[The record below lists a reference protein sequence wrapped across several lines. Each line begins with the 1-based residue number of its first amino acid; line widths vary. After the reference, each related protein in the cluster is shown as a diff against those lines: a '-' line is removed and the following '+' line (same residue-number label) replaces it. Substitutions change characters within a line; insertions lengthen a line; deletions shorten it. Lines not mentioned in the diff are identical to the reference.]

1 MFPGGKINP
10 KQLKQMERTMKK
22 MGMNMKELKGVEEVV
37 IVLKDKELVI
47 KDAEVSMMNA
57 MGQKTYQVTG
67 KAEERIKGSGDS
79 SVSEEKAEI
88 SDDDI
93 ELVAS
98 QTGKSKS
105 EAQKVLEETNGDL
118 AEAIMRL
125 S

>member
-1 MFPGGKINP
+1 
-10 KQLKQMERTMKK
+10 MKK

-79 SVSEEKAEI
+79 SASKEKAEI

>member
-1 MFPGGKINP
+1 MFPGGRMNP
-10 KQLKQMERTMKK
+10 KQLKQMERQMKQ
-22 MGMNMKELKGVEEVV
+22 MGMNMKDLKGVEEVV
-37 IVLKDKELVI
+37 IVLKDKEIVI
-47 KDAEVSMMNA
+47 KNAEVSIMKA
-57 MGQKTYQVTG
+57 MGQETYQVVG
-67 KAEERIKGSGDS
+67 DAEERIKGSDS
-79 SVSEEKAEI
+79 VEAPVEI

-105 EAQKVLEETNGDL
+105 EAEEVLKETNGDL

>member
-1 MFPGGKINP
+1 
-10 KQLKQMERTMKK
+10 MKK

-79 SVSEEKAEI
+79 SASEEKAEI

>member
-37 IVLKDKELVI
+37 IVLKDKKLVI

-79 SVSEEKAEI
+79 SASEEKAEI

>member
-37 IVLKDKELVI
+37 IVLKDKEIVI
-47 KDAEVSMMNA
+47 KDAEVNIMNA
-57 MGQKTYQVTG
+57 MGQETYQVTG
-67 KAEERIKGSGDS
+67 KAEERIKN
-79 SVSEEKAEI
+79 SESTEEAEI
-88 SDDDI
+88 SDEDI

-98 QTGKSKS
+98 QTGKSKK
-105 EAQKVLEETNGDL
+105 EAEEALKETNGDL

>member
-22 MGMNMKELKGVEEVV
+22 MGMNMEELDGVEEVI
-37 IVLKDKELVI
+37 IVLKDKEIVI
-47 KDAEVSMMNA
+47 TDAEVSKMNA
-57 MGQKTYQVTG
+57 MGQETYQIAG
-67 KAEERIKGSGDS
+67 KSQERIKGS
-79 SVSEEKAEI
+79 SEADAVIEI
-88 SDDDI
+88 NDDDI

-98 QTGKSKS
+98 QTGKSKKIA
-105 EAQKVLEETNGDL
+105 EETLKETNGDL